1 MNKFLG
7 FLGLTKKSGNLI
19 EGYNKCEEYI
29 KRSKPA
35 LLILSKEVS
44 QNTRKKFIK
53 YCEEKKI
60 PSIKD
65 IDKYSLGMA
74 LGREEISVLI
84 IKDKRMAD
92 KLLDLWR
99 EDNKSESEYTN

>member
-1 MNKFLG
+1 MNKFYG

-29 KRSKPA
+29 KRSKPS

-44 QNTRKKFIK
+44 PNTMKKFSK
-53 YCEEKKI
+53 YCEENKI
-60 PSIKD
+60 PFIKD

-74 LGREEISVLI
+74 LGREEISVI
-84 IKDKRMAD
+84 IVKEKKMAD
-92 KLLDLWR
+92 KLLELWKK
-99 EDNKSESEYTN
+99 NKCESEYIN